1 MIKNKTRFTS
11 ASFPPVTVNLS
22 IKREQVYPFRDLN
35 TDFSVKSVQKLKK
48 QIPVVYFQQEH
59 AYSSIQ
65 VSPAWRVDQEMKR
78 RLILQE
84 T

>member
-35 TDFSVKSVQKLKK
+35 TDFSVKSVQKLKNK
-48 QIPVVYFQQEH
+48 NTLTAAFR
-59 AYSSIQ
+59 SCLLG
-65 VSPAWRVDQEMKR
+65 D
-78 RLILQE
+78 
-84 T
+84 